1 MAFVVRQGK
10 AETTVADAESLRQRA
25 RDGSL
30 RAHDTV
36 VDPDGTAR
44 VAATHP
50 LLASLFAG
58 GRGSDPWAAWK
69 GVESVDASQVYRRMT
84 EDAIPELPAEALEVE
99 PLRPTGNV
107 DAWDGRGPAPSRSPL
122 DGDPGAHVPAAGRPG
137 DRSSSV
143 AEPEPDE
150 LTDESVE
157 AIGAPRR
164 TRERATPAPARANG
178 GGADIVAFPGRSAR
192 DATPTPGLPTRPRT
206 AEVPFDPVAS
216 AERSLPPDLDAY
228 FPPRTQRPERTT
240 IGGASFARLAAFAFA
255 LGALGLAGW
264 LWTSIAA
271 DRPALARRPSS
282 TSGGA
287 AVAAATTPEQA
298 AASLAMRQTEAGLR
312 TRMAPNPREARTETQ
327 LSDALLLDI
336 GQMQVR
342 VRSVKVRVVK
352 YSGRRLDEPRAAE
365 IRVEY
370 LPGDDRARDV
380 GAIAL
385 VVGRYARMLRM
396 DLPVFTITD
405 ALGQSVAPPALV
417 VDAFYLGRLDLEKF
431 MAGLV
436 TVTVPAAVPA
446 TPAP

>member
-1 MAFVVRQGK
+1 MAFVVRQGNE
-10 AETTVADAESLRQRA
+10 ETTVADTESLRQRA
-25 RDGSL
+25 RDGTV

-36 VDPDGTAR
+36 VDADGTTR
-44 VAATHP
+44 VASAHP
-50 LLASLFAG
+50 DLAVIFAAG
-58 GRGSDPWAAWK
+58 GRDGDPWAAWK

-84 EDAIPELPAEALEVE
+84 EDVIPDLPAEALEVE
-99 PLRPTGNV
+99 AG
-107 DAWDGRGPAPSRSPL
+107 DGRGPAQPTGPLTPSGGPAVTTTRTPL
-122 DGDPGAHVPAAGRPG
+122 RET
-137 DRSSSV
+137 
-143 AEPEPDE
+143 EPEPDE

-157 AIGAPRR
+157 AIGTPRR
-164 TRERATPAPARANG
+164 ARDRTTPAAASTRTG
-178 GGADIVAFPGRSAR
+178 GGADVVAFPGRPAS
-192 DATPTPGLPTRPRT
+192 RPRPED
-206 AEVPFDPVAS
+206 AAFDPVAA

-228 FPPRTQRPERTT
+228 FPPRTQRPERTM
-240 IGGASFARLAAFAFA
+240 IGGASFTRLAAFAFA

-271 DRPALARRPSS
+271 DRPALARRTPG
-282 TSGGA
+282 TQASGGA
-287 AVAAATTPEQA
+287 AVAAAISPEQA
-298 AASLAMRQTEAGLR
+298 AASLALRQTEAGLR
-312 TRMAPNPREARTETQ
+312 ARMAPNPREARTETQ

-370 LPGDDRARDV
+370 LPGDDRARDL

-405 ALGQSVAPPALV
+405 TLGQSVAPTALV

-431 MAGLV
+431 TAGLV
-436 TVTVPAAVPA
+436 TVPAAAPPSPVP
-446 TPAP
+446 